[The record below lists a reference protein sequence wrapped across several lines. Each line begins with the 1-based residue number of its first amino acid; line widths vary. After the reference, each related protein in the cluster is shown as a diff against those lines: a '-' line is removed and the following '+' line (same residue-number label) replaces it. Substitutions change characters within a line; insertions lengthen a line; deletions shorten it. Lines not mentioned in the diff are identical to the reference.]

1 MVKKTTDGM
10 EPAGSTSPPA
20 DKNPRA
26 RRGVGEH
33 LPALVSVFRPRAQA
47 LASVP
52 GSPKLV
58 GWLRKTLKIF
68 GPGLVTGAADDDPSG
83 IATYSSV
90 GAQFGYAMLWTMPLI
105 YPFMAAIQ
113 EISARLGRV
122 TGRGIAGN
130 IRRFYPPWILYLTVV
145 LLLIANIINIG
156 ADIGA
161 MGAAVNLLVGG
172 PTLLYCVLFALV
184 SVLLQVFVPYKTYS
198 AILKWLTLSL
208 FAYVGTVFV
217 VQINWREVLQ
227 GTFIPNISVKREY
240 LAALIAVLGTTIS
253 PYLLFWQ
260 SGEEV
265 ELMES
270 ALGEEALKK
279 APRQAPEQFQR
290 IKIDTYVGMAFSNLI
305 AYFIIL
311 TTAVTLHAH
320 GKTDIDTAAQAAE
333 ALRPIAGAFASLL
346 FSLGVIGTGLLAL
359 PVLGGSAAYAVGE
372 ALRWPVGLE
381 RKAKEA
387 KAFYAVLALA
397 TLVGLALNFTKV
409 DAIKA
414 LVWAAIINGVT
425 AAPVMCLMMLL
436 ASRRKVMGKFTLPA
450 YLKISG
456 WMAAAIMA
464 LAAAGMLLTSG
475 Q

>member
-1 MVKKTTDGM
+1 MAEEKDTDGS
-10 EPAGSTSPPA
+10 EVQSSIVPQF
-20 DKNPRA
+20 
-26 RRGVGEH
+26 VGDDVVV
-33 LPALVSVFRPRAQA
+33 PT

-52 GSPKLV
+52 ASPEPV
-58 GWLRKTLKIF
+58 GWLRKTIKIF

-90 GAQFGYAMLWTMPLI
+90 GAQFGYGMLWTMPLI

-113 EISARLGRV
+113 EISARLGRI

-130 IRRFYPPWILYLTVV
+130 IGRFYPAWMLYVIII

-156 ADIGA
+156 A
-161 MGAAVNLLVGG
+161 MGAAGNLIVGG

-184 SVLLQVFVPYKTYS
+184 SVLLEVFIPYKSYS

-217 VQINWREVLQ
+217 VQINWMEVLQ
-227 GTFIPNISVKREY
+227 GTFIPNISLKREY
-240 LAALIAVLGTTIS
+240 LAALVAVLGTTIS

-265 ELMES
+265 EQMEN
-270 ALGEEALKK
+270 APGEEALKK
-279 APRQAPEQFQR
+279 APLQAPGQFQR

-311 TTAVTLHAH
+311 TTAVTLHVH
-320 GKTDIDTAAQAAE
+320 GKTNIDTAAQAAE
-333 ALRPIAGAFASLL
+333 ALRPIAGVFASLL

-409 DAIKA
+409 DPIKA

-425 AAPVMCLMMLL
+425 AAPVMCFMMLL
-436 ASRRKVMGKFTLPA
+436 ASRRKVMGKLILPA
-450 YLKISG
+450 YLKILG
-456 WMAAAIMA
+456 WAATAIMA
-464 LAAAGMLLTSG
+464 FAAAGMLFTSG

>member
-1 MVKKTTDGM
+1 LKRLLIEIEKGCNMAEEKDTDGS
-10 EPAGSTSPPA
+10 EVKSPI
-20 DKNPRA
+20 DSK
-26 RRGVGEH
+26 
-33 LPALVSVFRPRAQA
+33 LVEDNVAVPA

-52 GSPKLV
+52 V
-58 GWLRKTLKIF
+58 GWLRKMFKIF

-90 GAQFGYAMLWTMPLI
+90 GAQFGYGMLWTMPLV

-113 EISARLGRV
+113 EISARLGRI

-130 IRRFYPPWILYLTVV
+130 IGRFYPAWMLYVIV
-145 LLLIANIINIG
+145 ILLLIANTINIG

-184 SVLLQVFVPYKTYS
+184 SVLLEVFISYKTYS

-217 VQINWREVLQ
+217 VQINWKEALQ

-253 PYLLFWQ
+253 PYLFFWQ

-265 ELMES
+265 EQMES
-270 ALGEEALKK
+270 APGEEALKK
-279 APRQAPEQFQR
+279 APQQAPEQLQR
-290 IKIDTYVGMAFSNLI
+290 IKVDTYVGMAFSNLI

-320 GKTDIDTAAQAAE
+320 GKTEINSAAEAAE
-333 ALRPIAGAFASLL
+333 ALKPIAGPFAALL
-346 FSLGVIGTGLLAL
+346 FSLGVIGTGLLTL

-409 DAIKA
+409 DPIKA

-425 AAPVMCLMMLL
+425 AAPVMCFMMLL
-436 ASRRKVMGKFTLPA
+436 ASRRKVMGKLILPA
-450 YLKISG
+450 YLKILG
-456 WMAAAIMA
+456 WTATAIMA

>member
-1 MVKKTTDGM
+1 MLDEKNPVDPVGKFPIEADMPG
-10 EPAGSTSPPA
+10 ESTIAPVPTPPA
-20 DKNPRA
+20 
-26 RRGVGEH
+26 RG
-33 LPALVSVFRPRAQA
+33 
-47 LASVP
+47 
-52 GSPKLV
+52 
-58 GWLRKTLKIF
+58 GWFVKTLKIF

-90 GAQFGYAMLWTMPLI
+90 GAQFGYGMLWTMPFI
-105 YPFMAAIQ
+105 FPFMAAIQ
-113 EISARLGRV
+113 EISARVGRV

-130 IRRFYPPWILYLTVV
+130 IRRYYPAWVLYPIIA
-145 LLLIANIINIG
+145 LLLIANIINLG

-161 MGAAVNLLVGG
+161 MGAAVELLVGG
-172 PTLLYCVLFALV
+172 PTLLYCVLFTLV
-184 SVLLQVFVPYKTYS
+184 SVFLQIFISYKTYS
-198 AILKWLTLSL
+198 AILKWLTFSL

-217 VQINWREVLQ
+217 VHINWSEALR
-227 GTFIPNISVKREY
+227 GTFLPDLSIKREY

-260 SGEEV
+260 SEEEV
-265 ELMES
+265 ELMHES
-270 ALGEEALKK
+270 PGEERLKK
-279 APRQAPEQFQR
+279 APTQAPAQLLR
-290 IKIDTYVGMAFSNLI
+290 IKIDTYVGMGFSNLI

-311 TTAVTLHAH
+311 STAATLHAS

-333 ALRPIAGAFASLL
+333 ALRPIAGIFASLL

-359 PVLGGSAAYAVGE
+359 PVLGGSGAYAVGE

-387 KAFYAVLALA
+387 KAFYAVLALS

-409 DAIKA
+409 DPIKA

-425 AAPVMCLMMLL
+425 AAPVMCLIMLL
-436 ASRRKVMGKFTLPA
+436 ASKRKVMGQLTLPA
-450 YLKISG
+450 YLKILG
-456 WMAAAIMA
+456 WTGAAIMVFAA
-464 LAAAGMLLTSG
+464 LGMILTSG

>member
-1 MVKKTTDGM
+1 MAEEQNSDGSEVESSF
-10 EPAGSTSPPA
+10 EPTF
-20 DKNPRA
+20 
-26 RRGVGEH
+26 VGGDVVV
-33 LPALVSVFRPRAQA
+33 PT

-52 GSPKLV
+52 ASSEQV
-58 GWLRKTLKIF
+58 GWFRKTLKIF

-90 GAQFGYAMLWTMPLI
+90 GAQFGYGMLWTMPLI

-113 EISARLGRV
+113 EISARLGRI

-130 IRRFYPPWILYLTVV
+130 IGRFYPAWMLYVIV
-145 LLLIANIINIG
+145 ILLLVANVINIG

-161 MGAAVNLLVGG
+161 MGAAVNLLAGG

-184 SVLLQVFVPYKTYS
+184 SVLLEVFIPYKTYS

-227 GTFIPNISVKREY
+227 GTFIPNISLKREY
-240 LAALIAVLGTTIS
+240 LAALVAVLGTTIS

-265 ELMES
+265 EQMEN
-270 ALGEEALKK
+270 APGEEALKK
-279 APRQAPEQFQR
+279 APLQAPGQFRR

-311 TTAVTLHAH
+311 TTAVTLHVH
-320 GKTDIDTAAQAAE
+320 GKTNIDTAAQAAE
-333 ALRPIAGAFASLL
+333 ALRPIAGVFASLL

-397 TLVGLALNFTKV
+397 ILVGLALNFTKV
-409 DAIKA
+409 DPIKA

-425 AAPVMCLMMLL
+425 AAPVMCFMMLL
-436 ASRRKVMGKFTLPA
+436 ASRRKVMGKLILPA
-450 YLKISG
+450 YLRILG
-456 WMAAAIMA
+456 WAATAVMA

>member
-1 MVKKTTDGM
+1 M

-33 LPALVSVFRPRAQA
+33 LTAPVSVFRPQAQT

-145 LLLIANIINIG
+145 LLLVANIINIG

-184 SVLLQVFVPYKTYS
+184 SVLLQVFVPYKKLFRYFEMVNSLSVRLRRHGLCRSDKLEGGASRNLHPQYFREARIFNSSDRGFGNDNQSVPAFLAVRGRSRTNGELPRGRS
-198 AILKWLTLSL
+198 AQKGASASAGTIPADQDRYLRWNGILKSH
-208 FAYVGTVFV
+208 
-217 VQINWREVLQ
+217 R
-227 GTFIPNISVKREY
+227 
-240 LAALIAVLGTTIS
+240 
-253 PYLLFWQ
+253 LL
-260 SGEEV
+260 
-265 ELMES
+265 
-270 ALGEEALKK
+270 
-279 APRQAPEQFQR
+279 
-290 IKIDTYVGMAFSNLI
+290 YHSNDCRY
-305 AYFIIL
+305 ASRPW
-311 TTAVTLHAH
+311 
-320 GKTDIDTAAQAAE
+320 KTDIDTAAQAAV

-372 ALRWPVGLE
+372 ALHWPVGLE

-436 ASRRKVMGKFTLPA
+436 ASRRKVIRKFTLPA
-450 YLKISG
+450 YLKILG
-456 WMAAAIMA
+456 WLAAAIMA
-464 LAAAGMLLTSG
+464 LAAAGMFLTSG

>member
-1 MVKKTTDGM
+1 LKRLLPEIKKEFNMAEEKDTDGSEVHSSI
-10 EPAGSTSPPA
+10 EPQF
-20 DKNPRA
+20 
-26 RRGVGEH
+26 VGDDVVV
-33 LPALVSVFRPRAQA
+33 PT

-52 GSPKLV
+52 ASPEPV
-58 GWLRKTLKIF
+58 GWLRKTIKIF

-90 GAQFGYAMLWTMPLI
+90 GAQFGYGMLWTMPLI

-113 EISARLGRV
+113 EISARLGRI
-122 TGRGIAGN
+122 TGRGIAAN
-130 IRRFYPPWILYLTVV
+130 IGRFYPAWMLYVIVL

-184 SVLLQVFVPYKTYS
+184 SVMLQVFIPYKTYS
-198 AILKWLTLSL
+198 TILKWLCISL

-217 VQINWREVLQ
+217 VQINWMEVLQ
-227 GTFIPNISVKREY
+227 GTFIPNISLKREY
-240 LAALIAVLGTTIS
+240 LAALVAVLGTTIS

-265 ELMES
+265 EQMEN
-270 ALGEEALKK
+270 APGEEALKK
-279 APRQAPEQFQR
+279 APLQAPEQFQR

-333 ALRPIAGAFASLL
+333 ALRPIAGVFASLL

-359 PVLGGSAAYAVGE
+359 PVMGGSAAYAVGE
-372 ALRWPVGLE
+372 ALHWPVGLE

-397 TLVGLALNFTKV
+397 TLVGLALNFTKI
-409 DAIKA
+409 DPIKA

-425 AAPVMCLMMLL
+425 VAPVMCFMMLL
-436 ASRRKVMGKFTLPA
+436 ASRRKVMGKLVLPA
-450 YLKISG
+450 YLKILG
-456 WMAAAIMA
+456 WAAAAIMA
-464 LAAAGMLLTSG
+464 FAAAGMFLTSG
-475 Q
+475 

>member
-1 MVKKTTDGM
+1 MAEEKKTEWSDV
-10 EPAGSTSPPA
+10 ESPIRPESLR
-20 DKNPRA
+20 DD
-26 RRGVGEH
+26 VVV
-33 LPALVSVFRPRAQA
+33 PALTSE
-47 LASVP
+47 S
-52 GSPKLV
+52 S
-58 GWLRKTLKIF
+58 GWLRNTLKFF

-90 GAQFGYAMLWTMPLI
+90 GAQFGYGMLWTMPFI
-105 YPFMAAIQ
+105 YPFMAGIQ
-113 EISARLGRV
+113 EISARLGRI

-130 IRRFYPPWILYLTVV
+130 IRLFYPTWMLYAIVV
-145 LLLIANIINIG
+145 LLLIANVINIG

-161 MGAAVNLLVGG
+161 MGAAAELLIGG
-172 PTLLYCVLFALV
+172 STLLYCVVFALV
-184 SVLLQVFVPYKTYS
+184 SVLLQVFIPYKTYS
-198 AILKWLTLSL
+198 VFLKWLTLSL

-227 GTFIPNISVKREY
+227 ATCIPDISLKREH

-260 SGEEV
+260 SAEEV
-265 ELMES
+265 KQMEN
-270 ALGEEALKK
+270 APAQVALKK
-279 APRQAPEQFQR
+279 APLQAPEQFQR
-290 IKIDTYVGMAFSNLI
+290 IKVDTYVGMAFSNFI

-320 GKTDIDTAAQAAE
+320 GKTDINTTAQAAE
-333 ALRPIAGAFASLL
+333 ALRPIAGVFASLL

-387 KAFYAVLALA
+387 KAFYAVLVVA
-397 TLVGLALNFTKV
+397 TMVGLALNFTKV
-409 DAIKA
+409 DPIRA
-414 LVWAAIINGVT
+414 LVGAAIINGAT

-436 ASRRKVMGKFTLPA
+436 ASRRKVMGKLILPG
-450 YLKISG
+450 YLKILG
-456 WMAAAIMA
+456 WTAAAIMA
-464 LAAAGMLLTSG
+464 FAAAGLFFTSG
-475 Q
+475 K

>member
-1 MVKKTTDGM
+1 MAEKNDSVGSEVKSRIQPELVREGEIVPTSASA
-10 EPAGSTSPPA
+10 PTSP
-20 DKNPRA
+20 A
-26 RRGVGEH
+26 RG
-33 LPALVSVFRPRAQA
+33 
-47 LASVP
+47 
-52 GSPKLV
+52 

-90 GAQFGYAMLWTMPLI
+90 GAQFGYGMLWTMPFI
-105 YPFMAAIQ
+105 FPFMAAIQ

-130 IRRFYPPWILYLTVV
+130 VRRFYPPWILYLIVA

-161 MGAAVNLLVGG
+161 MGAAVELLVGG
-172 PTLLYCVLFALV
+172 PSLIYCALFSFV
-184 SVLLQVFVPYKTYS
+184 SVLLQVFIPYKAYS
-198 AILKWLTLSL
+198 AVLKWLTLSL

-217 VQINWREVLQ
+217 VHINWRDALQ
-227 GTFIPNISVKREY
+227 GTFVPNVSMKPEY

-260 SGEEV
+260 SEEEV
-265 ELMES
+265 EHMET
-270 ALGEEALKK
+270 APGEEALKK
-279 APRQAPEQFQR
+279 APHQAPEQLRR
-290 IKIDTYVGMAFSNLI
+290 IKIDTYVGMAFSNII

-320 GKTDIDTAAQAAE
+320 GKTDINTAAQAAD
-333 ALRPIAGAFASLL
+333 ALRPIAGVFASLL

-359 PVLGGSAAYAVGE
+359 PVLGGSGAYAVGE

-387 KAFYAVLALA
+387 KAFYAVLALS

-409 DAIKA
+409 DPIKA
-414 LVWAAIINGVT
+414 LVWAAIINGIT
-425 AAPVMCLMMLL
+425 ATPVMCFTMLL
-436 ASRRKVMGKFTLPA
+436 ASKRKVMGKLTLPA
-450 YLKISG
+450 YLKILG
-456 WMAAAIMA
+456 WVGAGIMVF
-464 LAAAGMLLTSG
+464 AGVGMVLTSG
-475 Q
+475 H